1 MYKVESLGV
10 EEAKTAVE
18 AMLQEALKQPGQPVS
33 MAVVDNRGDLIC
45 YARMDGANRFNQ
57 LMAIRK
63 AATSVQI
70 GIDTSMF
77 KQALPAL
84 NMNIGDFG
92 SSEVTIV
99 EGGVCVRKPDTGAVL
114 GGIGVSGRMASED
127 AALARVGA
135 NAVTNL

>member
-10 EEAKTAVE
+10 EEAKTAIE
-18 AMLQEALKQPGQPVS
+18 AMLQEALEPGQPVS

-63 AATSVQI
+63 AVTSVQI

-92 SSEVTIV
+92 SSEITIV

-114 GGIGVSGRMASED
+114 GGVGVSGRMANED
-127 AALARVGA
+127 EALARVGA

>member
-99 EGGVCVRKPDTGAVL
+99 EGGVCVRKPGTGAVL

-127 AALARVGA
+127 EALARVGA
-135 NAVTNL
+135 NALTNL